1 MLLLFVLR
9 CWVRGTPEETRRL
22 IRFRAENEQ
31 RFMKSKAAAKQLW
44 ETLVKDLGL
53 QGTITSQ
60 QASKKWENLKK
71 KYKELKTPKTGSGTD
86 AGETTACTWQFF
98 EEMHDVLGSR
108 PSIYPPVVVAS
119 FAPDADPIPLFME
132 LHRNCSRELKL
143 LVPAETTRACRNYAR
158 EQRFTR
164 EEELPA

>member
-1 MLLLFVLR
+1 METGCPSPALDLCLGFLDCPLLPFPHLGSSNR
-9 CWVRGTPEETRRL
+9 TPEETRRL

-60 QASKKWENLKK
+60 QASTKWENLKK

-86 AGETTACTWQFF
+86 AGETTASTWQFF
-98 EEMHDVLGSR
+98 EEMHEVLGSR
-108 PSIYPPVVVAS
+108 PSIDPPVVVAS
-119 FAPDADPIPLFME
+119 FAPDADPDPIPLVMVKTHPSHG
-132 LHRNCSRELKL
+132 L
-143 LVPAETTRACRNYAR
+143 
-158 EQRFTR
+158 FT
-164 EEELPA
+164 